1 MRRVRFKTARGFRSD
16 GGRVSRVA
24 PADPVLKVK
33 SEHLEQA
40 EFVSW
45 FRKTFPEVRIFAIP
59 NGESRSISSA
69 SRLKVEGVS
78 AGVPDLFVPEWLL
91 WVEMKRSQGGRVSR
105 EQKSWIDY
113 LNIIGHCAIVCAGC
127 SDARDK
133 VMKFVEK
140 GQIP

>member
-1 MRRVRFKTARGFRSD
+1 MRRVRFKTARGVRGN
-16 GGRVSRVA
+16 GGRLPSMEA
-24 PADPVLKVK
+24 ADPVLRIK

-59 NGESRSISSA
+59 NGESRTISSA
-69 SRLKVEGVS
+69 SRLKLEGVS
-78 AGVPDLFVPEWLL
+78 AGVPDLFIPEWLL
-91 WVEMKRSQGGRVSR
+91 WVEMKRSQGGRLSR

-127 SDARDK
+127 DEAREK
-133 VMKFVEK
+133 VIKFCEK
-140 GQIP
+140 R

>member
-16 GGRVSRVA
+16 GRRLPVVA

-59 NGESRSISSA
+59 NGESRSITSA

-91 WVEMKRSQGGRVSR
+91 WIEMKRSQGGRVSR

-127 SDARDK
+127 GDARDK

-140 GQIP
+140 GQIS